1 VNNKILVV
9 VLALAAG
16 IGVYTY
22 WPLIAPY
29 LPKESQPP
37 IAVVTAAATTT
48 TAPPPVAEATPEAA
62 SPEAS
67 IATAEAAIPEP
78 RFIDPFAL
86 RTALKSKYVPG
97 PAAPGPPGQEKPA
110 VKPSQPKLEGIW
122 VDSSMRVAFISGQA
136 LNTGGTIMGW
146 KVTSISKDRVT
157 LQKGRSVKILRME
170 GLVK

>member
-1 VNNKILVV
+1 MNKKILVI
-9 VLALAAG
+9 VLALAVG

-48 TAPPPVAEATPEAA
+48 TAPPPVAEATPEA
-62 SPEAS
+62 SMP
-67 IATAEAAIPEP
+67 TAEAAAPEP

-97 PAAPGPPGQEKPA
+97 PAAPAAPGPPGQEKPA